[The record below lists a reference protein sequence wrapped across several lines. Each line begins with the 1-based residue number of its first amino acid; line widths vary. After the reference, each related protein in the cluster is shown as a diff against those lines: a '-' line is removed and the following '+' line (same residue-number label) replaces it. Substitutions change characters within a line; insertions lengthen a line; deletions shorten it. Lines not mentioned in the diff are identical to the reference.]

1 MCQSC
6 VVVAGR
12 KWRRKLDESPPVNLR
27 NRVYELM
34 VELPAGKVTTYGD
47 LAALAGSP
55 RAARVVGGI
64 AHTGPTELPW
74 HRLVNAQGG
83 LAIGFPGGQEGQR
96 QLLEQ
101 DGIECNEEWCVKD
114 FGERRWRPEWN
125 DPNLRLL

>member
-1 MCQSC
+1 MDSESGDVRNLQ
-6 VVVAGR
+6 GR
-12 KWRRKLDESPPVNLR
+12 I
-27 NRVYELM
+27 YQLM
-34 VELPAGKVTTYGD
+34 SELPAGKVTTYGD

-64 AHTGPTELPW
+64 AHTGPLELPW

-83 LAIGFPGGQEGQR
+83 LAIGFPGGQEVQK

-101 DGIECNEEWCVKD
+101 DGIECDEQWHIKE

-125 DPNLRLL
+125 EQNLRLL